1 MSKQQRPIEK
11 LLIANRGEIACRIAR
26 TCRELGIATV
36 AVFSDADADS
46 PHTRACDEAVRIGAA
61 PAAES
66 YLKIDAVLAAAAR
79 TGADAVHP
87 GFGFLAENP
96 QFARAVSEAGL
107 TWIGPSPEAME
118 ALGSKVHARQIA
130 QDAGVPV
137 LRGANDAT
145 PEAAA
150 DIGYPLLIKA
160 SAGGGGKGM
169 RVVRDPAGFEE
180 AAAASRREALAA
192 FGDDTLFIERFVERP
207 RHVEVQILGDSHGA
221 VVHLFERDCSIQR
234 RHQKIVEESPAP
246 GLSDETREA
255 LFAAAVKLG
264 EAVGYVGA
272 GTVEFLVEAD
282 PVDGDRLYFL
292 EVNARL
298 QVEHPVTE
306 QITGLDLVA
315 LQIAVA
321 EGGRAPLQIKRRGAA
336 IEVRIYAEDADAG
349 WLPQTGRIALWA
361 PPALPGIRVE
371 SGVESGGEVSVYYD
385 PMLAKIIATG
395 ADREQARR
403 RLCRALEQLRALGLT
418 TNRAHLLSILKHPAF
433 VSGDVHTSFLEEHGV
448 SAPSL
453 AGPRGALARIAACVR
468 ELSRPR
474 GYAAP
479 TVPKGWR
486 SSRFRD
492 AELVIGGEA
501 VRWRASAGGWMI
513 GVGEA
518 THAVSLVGRAD
529 DRDALTLEID
539 GHRRALTVVDDGDR
553 WHVGGADFSVTLER
567 NPPFPLPEE
576 EAVAGGCVAPM
587 TGTVRQVSV
596 AVGDAVSAGDALV
609 VMEAMKMESTL
620 RAAEA
625 GRVSEVRVSEGQV
638 VDAGAVLVV
647 VEAEPA

>member
-36 AVFSDADADS
+36 AVFSDADADN
-46 PHTRACDEAVRIGAA
+46 PHVRACDEAVRIGPA

-79 TGADAVHP
+79 AGADAVHP
-87 GFGFLAENP
+87 GFGFLAENAA
-96 QFARAVSEAGL
+96 FARAVIDAGL

-118 ALGSKVHARQIA
+118 ALGSKVRARAIA

-137 LRGANDAT
+137 LQGSNDAT

-150 DIGYPLLIKA
+150 AIGYPLLIKA

-169 RVVRDPAGFEE
+169 RVVREPAGFEE

-207 RHVEVQILGDSHGA
+207 RHVEVQILGDTHGTVA
-221 VVHLFERDCSIQR
+221 HLFERDCSIQR

-246 GLSDETREA
+246 GLSDATRQA
-255 LFAAAVKLG
+255 LFDAAVKLG

-272 GTVEFLVEAD
+272 GTVEFLVEGD
-282 PVDGDRLYFL
+282 PVEGERFYFL

-315 LQIAVA
+315 CQIAVA

-361 PPALPGIRVE
+361 PPTLPGIRVE
-371 SGVESGGEVSVYYD
+371 SGVETGGEVSVHYD

-395 ADREQARR
+395 RDRGEARR

-418 TNRAHLLSILKHPAF
+418 TNRAHLLSILRHPAF
-433 VSGDVHTSFLEEHGV
+433 VAGDVHTGFLEEHGV

-453 AGPRGALARIAACVR
+453 DDGQRGALARVAACVH

-474 GYAAP
+474 AYAAP

-492 AELVIGGEA
+492 AELVVAGEA
-501 VRWRASAGGWMI
+501 VRWRVAGDGWVI
-513 GVGEA
+513 GIGDVS
-518 THAVSLVGRAD
+518 HAVSLVS
-529 DRDALTLEID
+529 RDGAALTLEID
-539 GHRRALTVVDDGDR
+539 GHRRTLTVVDAGDR
-553 WHVGGADFSVTLER
+553 WHVGAGDFSATLER
-567 NPPFPLPEE
+567 DPPFPLPEE

-587 TGTVRQVSV
+587 TGTVRQITV
-596 AVGDAVSAGDALV
+596 AVGDAVAAGDALV
-609 VMEAMKMESTL
+609 VLEAMKMENTL
-620 RAAEA
+620 RAVEA
-625 GRVSEVRVSEGQV
+625 GRVAEVRVSEGQV

-647 VEAEPA
+647 LEAAEDA